1 MANTKIT
8 NHIVDSTVITGQ
20 TAVTV
25 ADGDYILVADASD
38 SSALKK
44 VLASD
49 LIQSS
54 EEVADIVGAMVSS
67 NTESGITVAYEDSDN
82 TIDFTIGTL
91 NQNTTG
97 SAATL
102 TTARTIGGTSFDGS
116 ANIAVGLAATA
127 TALATSR
134 TIHGVG
140 FDGTANIDLS
150 EVISDTVGAMFSSN
164 TETNITVTYQ
174 DSDNTIDLVV
184 DAAQPNVTSLGTLTT
199 LDVDNI
205 NLNGNTIKSTDSDGD
220 LIFQGNDGGS
230 TITALTLDM
239 SDAGKAYFNKGA
251 VFNSDVVMNTAGNS
265 ENLALISTDADAH
278 EGPILAMY
286 RNSSSPAD
294 NDTLAQIYFQGEN
307 DADEKTN
314 YALIEI
320 KTSDVTNGTED
331 GTFNLQS
338 MSAGTLRSKLK
349 LNPTETVFN
358 EDSVD
363 LDFRVESNI
372 NTNSLVVSGETG
384 NVGIGGVPVAS
395 ADAYDTASLHIHQTQ
410 SGSHGSQIHLT
421 NAATGAAAG
430 NGAFISM
437 WSDDDVYFTN
447 QESDGNIIFASGGN
461 SNVLV
466 ISDSGVVTSKTSANI
481 NQVALTS
488 SSNAVA
494 WDSAAA
500 ANAYH
505 VTTENTTFSAPSNS
519 VEGAIISV
527 EIAQGGTARTIA
539 WNTVFEFAAS
549 TAPTITATANKTDI
563 LAFRYNGSV
572 WQEVGRVQNMAQ
584 T

>member
-8 NHIVDSTVITGQ
+8 NRVLDKTVITGQ
-20 TAVTV
+20 SAVTV

-67 NTESGITVAYEDSDN
+67 NTESGITVAYQDADN
-82 TIDFTIGTL
+82 TIDFTVGTL

-140 FDGTANIDLS
+140 FDGSANIDLS

-164 TETNITVTYQ
+164 TETNITATYQ

-205 NLNGNTIKSTDSDGD
+205 NFNGNTIKSTDSDGD

-239 SDAGKAYFNKGA
+239 SDAGSAIFNHDAVFADNGRVLLGSSSDLQLVHDGSNSYIDDAGTGILYVRGNNKIILGKYTGETMVEANVDGA
-251 VFNSDVVMNTAGNS
+251 VELYYDNAKKLETT
-265 ENLALISTDADAH
+265 ST
-278 EGPILAMY
+278 GI
-286 RNSSSPAD
+286 
-294 NDTLAQIYFQGEN
+294 T
-307 DADEKTN
+307 
-314 YALIEI
+314 
-320 KTSDVTNGTED
+320 VTGSN
-331 GTFNLQS
+331 
-338 MSAGTLRSKLK
+338 
-349 LNPTETVFN
+349 
-358 EDSVD
+358 SVD
-363 LDFRVESNI
+363 GYIGQFTQANTSNGDGVKVQI
-372 NTNSLVVSGETG
+372 GSAAASEYAFDVRSNAGSTQIISAKGDG
-384 NVGIGGVPVAS
+384 KVGIGVAS
-395 ADAYDTASLHIHQTQ
+395 PVTGLTVASSTNITQ
-410 SGSHGSQIHLT
+410 QPLATSGT
-421 NAATGAAAG
+421 T
-430 NGAFISM
+430 IS
-437 WSDDDVYFTN
+437 WN
-447 QESDGNIIFASGGN
+447 
-461 SNVLV
+461 
-466 ISDSGVVTSKTSANI
+466 
-481 NQVALTS
+481 ALTH
-488 SSNAVA
+488 
-494 WDSAAA
+494 
-500 ANAYH
+500 ANAYL
-505 VTTENTTFSAPSNS
+505 VPAANLTIDLPTNPI
-519 VEGAIISV
+519 EGAIISV
-527 EIAQGGTARTIA
+527 EIAMNGTPRTIA
-539 WNTVFEFAAS
+539 WHTVFEFAAS
-549 TAPTITATANKTDI
+549 TAPTATATANKTDI
-563 LAFRYNGSV
+563 FTFRYNGAV
-572 WQEVGRVQNMAQ
+572 WQEIGRVQNMAQ